1 MQLERAFRP
10 SQFLRRMTPC
20 MYLTW
25 SAHRLPS
32 LCRVCCL
39 PQAAEAGTEAEVLC
53 PVQPLIER
61 ARAMFSGG
69 ALSSGPKA
77 SGESQAAFAASDGL
91 LVDAVA
97 AIAAVMK
104 RWKRKGR
111 RLYGPEC
118 TVHVQC
124 EVLDKEEMPGYLLGD
139 VLGLPKPYASLVGE
153 AARLLAMKAAIAVR
167 GNPALRGRV
176 VAELPLPSRRQ
187 CHGADMVRRPPQ

>member
-1 MQLERAFRP
+1 
-10 SQFLRRMTPC
+10 

-111 RLYGPEC
+111 RLCGPEC

-153 AARLLAMKAAIAVR
+153 AARLLAMKAATAVR